1 MTILTGLSLA
11 GTNDYN
17 PQYEGRDVVKYTYE
31 YDDDVEGDGYMMVRA
46 DVNTNNLSLLEYMH
60 GSGSIDYAHV
70 LDSKQKTA
78 HDSSYYYT
86 ITKDGGFL
94 KKSKGAN
101 SEINFT
107 IQKDFV
113 QSPHIFAFGTG
124 WYAARPI
131 TYDSLLKE
139 KTVAKSYQ
147 EGVMLH
153 HQLEYARGYV
163 GDISVYLNC
172 TGPDYK
178 VKGKGLASMKI
189 EDFVTQGTVHVGM
202 LFTDTLKA
210 TQKAKSIN
218 TQGWRAPIIDI
229 DSDYVGDFHIKK
241 NLKIEIEK
249 SWGSDC
255 KDWLP
260 CCFGGW
266 GDMDEVDTLPIA
278 EDGVFDCT
286 CREAALKTYKP
297 AWNGTTAQFPN
308 DIYATKP

>member
-1 MTILTGLSLA
+1 MGCYIRGIGSVAILMLILTGLSLA
-11 GTNDYN
+11 DTYDFN
-17 PQYEGRDVVKYTYE
+17 PVYEGRTAVKYTYV

-70 LDSKQKTA
+70 LESKQKTA
-78 HDSSYYYT
+78 HKDSSYYT
-86 ITKDGGFL
+86 ITEDGGFL
-94 KKSKGAN
+94 KKYKYAD

-107 IQKDFV
+107 IQKDLV

-163 GDISVYLNC
+163 GDIAVDLNC
-172 TGPDYK
+172 TGPSYK

-189 EDFVTQGTVHVGM
+189 EDYVTQGTVHVGM
-202 LFTDTLKA
+202 LFTDTLKGSNNFK
-210 TQKAKSIN
+210 TQN
-218 TQGWRAPIIDI
+218 WRAPIIDI
-229 DSDYVGDFHIKK
+229 DTDYVGDFHIQK

-249 SWGSDC
+249 SWGKDYS
-255 KDWLP
+255 DWLP
-260 CCFGGW
+260 CCFDGW
-266 GDMDEVDTLPIA
+266 GDMDEVMTLPIA
-278 EDGVFDCT
+278 EAGIFDCT
-286 CREAALKTYKP
+286 CSKAPTV
-297 AWNGTTAQFPN
+297 AQFPRV
-308 DIYATKP
+308 YS